1 MPEILTQAE
10 IDDLLN
16 ALKSGTAEE
25 GPEESDE
32 ERPQVRAYDFRTANR
47 FTKDQMRSL
56 NMVFQSYTQLFAN
69 QVTSILRV
77 ACECEVLSVE
87 ELGYNEFNN
96 SLPSPVILGVFTAK
110 PMAGSQMIEVSP
122 EVAYMLI
129 NRLLGGVR
137 GSKESSKQF
146 TEIEL
151 ALIERFLRKIMHTY
165 DEAWEKVLS
174 VRTRLERL
182 ETNAQF
188 VQIANPND
196 AVAVAT
202 LSVKIGGDEGLF
214 SMCIPRSS
222 IETVAA
228 HLNTRTL
235 YASSGTAGVHER
247 DEQAYQAMSGRLEH
261 AAVDLVAYFGET
273 PATVADIVNLQVG
286 DVIRLSHRVSEPVLM
301 KIQHIPKFQGRIGT
315 SGSHYA
321 VRITDII
328 EEGTEDEPVTG

>member
-25 GPEESDE
+25 PKEESAE
-32 ERPQVRAYDFRTANR
+32 GKAQVRAYDFRTANR

-56 NMVFQSYTQLFAN
+56 NMVFQNYTQLFAN

-96 SLPSPVILGVFTAK
+96 SLPSPVILGVFTAH

-129 NRLLGGVR
+129 NRLLGG
-137 GSKESSKQF
+137 GMGTKESSKQF
-146 TEIEL
+146 TEIEQ

-165 DEAWEKVLS
+165 DEAWEKVLK
-174 VRTRLERL
+174 VQTRLERL
-182 ETNAQF
+182 ETNTQF

-202 LSVKIGGDEGLF
+202 LSVTIGGEAGLF
-214 SMCIPRSS
+214 SLCIPRSS
-222 IETVAA
+222 IETVAGQ
-228 HLNTRTL
+228 LNTRLL
-235 YASSGTAGVHER
+235 YASVGATCGER
-247 DEQAYQAMSGRLEH
+247 DEQAYQAISGRLEQ
-261 AAVDLVAYFGET
+261 ATVELVAYFEET

-286 DVIRLSHRVSEPVLM
+286 DVIRLSHRVSEPVMM
-301 KIQHIPKFQGRIGT
+301 KVQHIPKFHGRIGT

-321 VRITDII
+321 VRITEII